1 MEKQKNGELS
11 RMFGYAG
18 KFHVLTVLGCV
29 LSGISTILSMLP
41 FVCIWLVIHDLIQ
54 AFAAG
59 DISLATGS
67 AHYAWMAVVFAA
79 ASILI
84 YFIALNCT
92 HLAAFRTATN
102 MRKSAIHHIVTLPLG
117 YFSQNASGRLRNI
130 IDDNAG
136 LTEGFLAHQLP
147 DLTGAAVM
155 PVAVII
161 LIFLFDW
168 RLGICCLIPM
178 GISVIFLKQMMGGDN
193 AQFMGKYMTALETM
207 NKEAVEYIRGIPVV
221 KVFQQ
226 TIYSFKNFHAAIE
239 EYEKFASGY
248 ALKCRIPL
256 TGFTVTLNG
265 TFVLLIPVAMFILSG
280 VSGQAAYEN
289 VVLDFLFYSLFTPV
303 CATMMNRIMFASEQL
318 MAAKSAVSR
327 VDEILQEK
335 PLKEPEHPLIPADA
349 SIVFSDV
356 SFAYPGAKEKAL
368 DHISFEV
375 PAGKTVALVGASGS
389 GKSTAAS
396 LIPRFYDVQSG
407 SVTIGGVDVR
417 NIEKQELMKRVAFVF
432 QNTCLFKDTLL
443 NNIKAARPDATREE
457 VLKAADEAQ
466 CKDIIDRLPDGL
478 DTLVGTGGTY
488 LSGGENQRIAL
499 ARAILKDAPIIVLD
513 EATAFADAENEHQ
526 IQLAFERLTQNK
538 TVMMIAH
545 RLSTIQDADL
555 ILVFKE
561 GQIAERGTHEELVAL
576 MVFILLCGR
585 ITRPRL
591 PGRSERRMSSMIK
604 ALKKKYALSDQGA
617 KDLLKGIV
625 YSVLANISLMFPVIL
640 LAIVLNQLLA
650 PVLGACA
657 PEISAAVYTVIGIV
671 ILAVVFIFHYCQ
683 YTATYLGTYDES
695 ARRRIGL
702 AEKLR
707 TLPLTFFHQR
717 DLADLTSTIM
727 GDCANFEHA
736 FSHTVPQFFGA
747 VISTGIVCIGLL
759 IFNWQMGLALLWVAP
774 ISFAI
779 VILSRKWQEKLSKK
793 HMNARLEL
801 AEGIQECLETVQD
814 IKACNQEEDYL
825 RKLDAKMDAAEKAQI
840 SSEMTTASLLTTGQM
855 FLRLGLATVI
865 VVGNSLVVSGDTSLF
880 TYILFLIAAS
890 RLYDPLSG
898 AMSNMAELFSV
909 QLQVNRL
916 KEIEEYP
923 EETGEKNIHT
933 NGYDITFDHVQ
944 FSYEKGKPVLRD
956 VSFTAKQG
964 QVTALVGPSGG
975 GKSTVAKLA
984 AKFYPLDGG
993 RILLGGTD
1001 IAPLNS
1007 TMLMKNFSI
1016 VFQDVVLFNNTIMEN
1031 IRVGKKDATDEE
1043 VIAAAKAAQCDEFI
1057 SKLSDGYQTVIGENG
1072 STLSGGE
1079 CQRLSIARALLK
1091 DAPVILL
1098 DEATASLDVDNE
1110 TEIQNAISRLVKG
1123 KTVLIIAHRMRT
1135 VEAADNIVV
1144 LSDGIVVE
1152 NGTHEELMKENGLY
1166 HRLVDLQTASA
1177 NWKLSV

>member
-41 FVCIWLVIHDLIQ
+41 FVCIWLVIRDLIQ

-147 DLTGAAVM
+147 DLTGSAVM

-375 PAGKTVALVGASGS
+375 PTGKTVALVGASGS

-432 QNTCLFKDTLL
+432 QNTCLFKDTLM

-576 MVFILLCGR
+576 NGIY
-585 ITRPRL
+585 
-591 PGRSERRMSSMIK
+591 SSMW
-604 ALKKKYALSDQGA
+604 
-617 KDLLKGIV
+617 KD
-625 YSVLANISLMFPVIL
+625 Y
-640 LAIVLNQLLA
+640 Q
-650 PVLGACA
+650 
-657 PEISAAVYTVIGIV
+657 
-671 ILAVVFIFHYCQ
+671 
-683 YTATYLGTYDES
+683 
-695 ARRRIGL
+695 
-702 AEKLR
+702 
-707 TLPLTFFHQR
+707 
-717 DLADLTSTIM
+717 TS
-727 GDCANFEHA
+727 
-736 FSHTVPQFFGA
+736 
-747 VISTGIVCIGLL
+747 
-759 IFNWQMGLALLWVAP
+759 
-774 ISFAI
+774 
-779 VILSRKWQEKLSKK
+779 
-793 HMNARLEL
+793 
-801 AEGIQECLETVQD
+801 
-814 IKACNQEEDYL
+814 
-825 RKLDAKMDAAEKAQI
+825 
-840 SSEMTTASLLTTGQM
+840 
-855 FLRLGLATVI
+855 
-865 VVGNSLVVSGDTSLF
+865 
-880 TYILFLIAAS
+880 IAW
-890 RLYDPLSG
+890 
-898 AMSNMAELFSV
+898 
-909 QLQVNRL
+909 
-916 KEIEEYP
+916 K
-923 EETGEKNIHT
+923 
-933 NGYDITFDHVQ
+933 
-944 FSYEKGKPVLRD
+944 
-956 VSFTAKQG
+956 
-964 QVTALVGPSGG
+964 
-975 GKSTVAKLA
+975 
-984 AKFYPLDGG
+984 
-993 RILLGGTD
+993 
-1001 IAPLNS
+1001 
-1007 TMLMKNFSI
+1007 
-1016 VFQDVVLFNNTIMEN
+1016 
-1031 IRVGKKDATDEE
+1031 VGKEDE
-1043 VIAAAKAAQCDEFI
+1043 QHD
-1057 SKLSDGYQTVIGENG
+1057 
-1072 STLSGGE
+1072 
-1079 CQRLSIARALLK
+1079 
-1091 DAPVILL
+1091 
-1098 DEATASLDVDNE
+1098 
-1110 TEIQNAISRLVKG
+1110 
-1123 KTVLIIAHRMRT
+1123 
-1135 VEAADNIVV
+1135 
-1144 LSDGIVVE
+1144 
-1152 NGTHEELMKENGLY
+1152 
-1166 HRLVDLQTASA
+1166 
-1177 NWKLSV
+1177 

>member
-41 FVCIWLVIHDLIQ
+41 FVCIWLVIRDLIQ

-155 PVAVII
+155 PAAVII

-375 PAGKTVALVGASGS
+375 PTGKTVALVGASGS

-576 MVFILLCGR
+576 NGIY
-585 ITRPRL
+585 
-591 PGRSERRMSSMIK
+591 SSMW
-604 ALKKKYALSDQGA
+604 
-617 KDLLKGIV
+617 KD
-625 YSVLANISLMFPVIL
+625 Y
-640 LAIVLNQLLA
+640 Q
-650 PVLGACA
+650 
-657 PEISAAVYTVIGIV
+657 
-671 ILAVVFIFHYCQ
+671 
-683 YTATYLGTYDES
+683 
-695 ARRRIGL
+695 
-702 AEKLR
+702 
-707 TLPLTFFHQR
+707 
-717 DLADLTSTIM
+717 TS
-727 GDCANFEHA
+727 
-736 FSHTVPQFFGA
+736 
-747 VISTGIVCIGLL
+747 
-759 IFNWQMGLALLWVAP
+759 
-774 ISFAI
+774 
-779 VILSRKWQEKLSKK
+779 
-793 HMNARLEL
+793 
-801 AEGIQECLETVQD
+801 
-814 IKACNQEEDYL
+814 
-825 RKLDAKMDAAEKAQI
+825 
-840 SSEMTTASLLTTGQM
+840 
-855 FLRLGLATVI
+855 
-865 VVGNSLVVSGDTSLF
+865 
-880 TYILFLIAAS
+880 IAW
-890 RLYDPLSG
+890 
-898 AMSNMAELFSV
+898 
-909 QLQVNRL
+909 
-916 KEIEEYP
+916 K
-923 EETGEKNIHT
+923 
-933 NGYDITFDHVQ
+933 
-944 FSYEKGKPVLRD
+944 
-956 VSFTAKQG
+956 
-964 QVTALVGPSGG
+964 
-975 GKSTVAKLA
+975 
-984 AKFYPLDGG
+984 
-993 RILLGGTD
+993 
-1001 IAPLNS
+1001 
-1007 TMLMKNFSI
+1007 
-1016 VFQDVVLFNNTIMEN
+1016 
-1031 IRVGKKDATDEE
+1031 VGKEDE
-1043 VIAAAKAAQCDEFI
+1043 QHD
-1057 SKLSDGYQTVIGENG
+1057 
-1072 STLSGGE
+1072 
-1079 CQRLSIARALLK
+1079 
-1091 DAPVILL
+1091 
-1098 DEATASLDVDNE
+1098 
-1110 TEIQNAISRLVKG
+1110 
-1123 KTVLIIAHRMRT
+1123 
-1135 VEAADNIVV
+1135 
-1144 LSDGIVVE
+1144 
-1152 NGTHEELMKENGLY
+1152 
-1166 HRLVDLQTASA
+1166 
-1177 NWKLSV
+1177 

>member
-41 FVCIWLVIHDLIQ
+41 FVCIWLVIRDLIQ

-155 PVAVII
+155 PVAVIT

-576 MVFILLCGR
+576 NGIY
-585 ITRPRL
+585 
-591 PGRSERRMSSMIK
+591 SSMW
-604 ALKKKYALSDQGA
+604 
-617 KDLLKGIV
+617 KD
-625 YSVLANISLMFPVIL
+625 Y
-640 LAIVLNQLLA
+640 Q
-650 PVLGACA
+650 
-657 PEISAAVYTVIGIV
+657 
-671 ILAVVFIFHYCQ
+671 
-683 YTATYLGTYDES
+683 
-695 ARRRIGL
+695 
-702 AEKLR
+702 
-707 TLPLTFFHQR
+707 
-717 DLADLTSTIM
+717 TS
-727 GDCANFEHA
+727 
-736 FSHTVPQFFGA
+736 
-747 VISTGIVCIGLL
+747 
-759 IFNWQMGLALLWVAP
+759 
-774 ISFAI
+774 
-779 VILSRKWQEKLSKK
+779 
-793 HMNARLEL
+793 
-801 AEGIQECLETVQD
+801 
-814 IKACNQEEDYL
+814 
-825 RKLDAKMDAAEKAQI
+825 
-840 SSEMTTASLLTTGQM
+840 
-855 FLRLGLATVI
+855 
-865 VVGNSLVVSGDTSLF
+865 
-880 TYILFLIAAS
+880 IAW
-890 RLYDPLSG
+890 
-898 AMSNMAELFSV
+898 
-909 QLQVNRL
+909 
-916 KEIEEYP
+916 K
-923 EETGEKNIHT
+923 
-933 NGYDITFDHVQ
+933 
-944 FSYEKGKPVLRD
+944 
-956 VSFTAKQG
+956 
-964 QVTALVGPSGG
+964 
-975 GKSTVAKLA
+975 
-984 AKFYPLDGG
+984 
-993 RILLGGTD
+993 
-1001 IAPLNS
+1001 
-1007 TMLMKNFSI
+1007 
-1016 VFQDVVLFNNTIMEN
+1016 
-1031 IRVGKKDATDEE
+1031 VGKEDE
-1043 VIAAAKAAQCDEFI
+1043 QHD
-1057 SKLSDGYQTVIGENG
+1057 
-1072 STLSGGE
+1072 
-1079 CQRLSIARALLK
+1079 
-1091 DAPVILL
+1091 
-1098 DEATASLDVDNE
+1098 
-1110 TEIQNAISRLVKG
+1110 
-1123 KTVLIIAHRMRT
+1123 
-1135 VEAADNIVV
+1135 
-1144 LSDGIVVE
+1144 
-1152 NGTHEELMKENGLY
+1152 
-1166 HRLVDLQTASA
+1166 
-1177 NWKLSV
+1177 

>member
-1 MEKQKNGELS
+1 
-11 RMFGYAG
+11 MFGYAG

-41 FVCIWLVIHDLIQ
+41 FVCIWLVIRDLIQ

-155 PVAVII
+155 PVAVVI

-375 PAGKTVALVGASGS
+375 PTGKTVALVGASGS

-499 ARAILKDAPIIVLD
+499 ARAILKDAPIILLD

-585 ITRPRL
+585 ITRLRL

-650 PVLGACA
+650 PVLGASA

-916 KEIEEYP
+916 KEIEKYP

-1135 VEAADNIVV
+1135 VESADNIVV
-1144 LSDGIVVE
+1144 LSDGIVAE

>member
-41 FVCIWLVIHDLIQ
+41 FVCIWLVIRDLIQ

-147 DLTGAAVM
+147 GLTGAAVM

-356 SFAYPGAKEKAL
+356 SFAYPGTKEKAL

-375 PAGKTVALVGASGS
+375 PTGKTVALVGASGS

-407 SVTIGGVDVR
+407 SVTIGGVDER

-443 NNIKAARPDATREE
+443 NNIKAARPDATKEE

-561 GQIAERGTHEELVAL
+561 GQIAESGTHEELVAL
-576 MVFILLCGR
+576 NGIY
-585 ITRPRL
+585 
-591 PGRSERRMSSMIK
+591 SSMW
-604 ALKKKYALSDQGA
+604 
-617 KDLLKGIV
+617 KD
-625 YSVLANISLMFPVIL
+625 Y
-640 LAIVLNQLLA
+640 Q
-650 PVLGACA
+650 
-657 PEISAAVYTVIGIV
+657 
-671 ILAVVFIFHYCQ
+671 
-683 YTATYLGTYDES
+683 
-695 ARRRIGL
+695 
-702 AEKLR
+702 
-707 TLPLTFFHQR
+707 
-717 DLADLTSTIM
+717 TS
-727 GDCANFEHA
+727 
-736 FSHTVPQFFGA
+736 
-747 VISTGIVCIGLL
+747 
-759 IFNWQMGLALLWVAP
+759 
-774 ISFAI
+774 
-779 VILSRKWQEKLSKK
+779 
-793 HMNARLEL
+793 
-801 AEGIQECLETVQD
+801 
-814 IKACNQEEDYL
+814 
-825 RKLDAKMDAAEKAQI
+825 
-840 SSEMTTASLLTTGQM
+840 
-855 FLRLGLATVI
+855 
-865 VVGNSLVVSGDTSLF
+865 
-880 TYILFLIAAS
+880 IAW
-890 RLYDPLSG
+890 
-898 AMSNMAELFSV
+898 
-909 QLQVNRL
+909 
-916 KEIEEYP
+916 K
-923 EETGEKNIHT
+923 
-933 NGYDITFDHVQ
+933 
-944 FSYEKGKPVLRD
+944 
-956 VSFTAKQG
+956 
-964 QVTALVGPSGG
+964 
-975 GKSTVAKLA
+975 
-984 AKFYPLDGG
+984 
-993 RILLGGTD
+993 
-1001 IAPLNS
+1001 
-1007 TMLMKNFSI
+1007 
-1016 VFQDVVLFNNTIMEN
+1016 
-1031 IRVGKKDATDEE
+1031 VGKEDE
-1043 VIAAAKAAQCDEFI
+1043 QHD
-1057 SKLSDGYQTVIGENG
+1057 
-1072 STLSGGE
+1072 
-1079 CQRLSIARALLK
+1079 
-1091 DAPVILL
+1091 
-1098 DEATASLDVDNE
+1098 
-1110 TEIQNAISRLVKG
+1110 
-1123 KTVLIIAHRMRT
+1123 
-1135 VEAADNIVV
+1135 
-1144 LSDGIVVE
+1144 
-1152 NGTHEELMKENGLY
+1152 
-1166 HRLVDLQTASA
+1166 
-1177 NWKLSV
+1177 

>member
-1 MEKQKNGELS
+1 MEWQKQLNDFMIIGELENANPPIIAKGALLMDKQKNGELS
-11 RMFGYAG
+11 RMFSYAG
-18 KFHVLTVLGCV
+18 NYHVLTILGCV

-41 FVCIWLVIHDLIQ
+41 FVCIWLVIRDLIQ

-59 DISLATGS
+59 DIALATES
-67 AHYAWMAVVFAA
+67 TRYAWMAVVFAA

-102 MRKSAIHHIVTLPLG
+102 MRKTAIHHIVTLPLG
-117 YFSQNASGRLRNI
+117 YFSQNASGRLRKI

-147 DLTGAAVM
+147 DLTGVAVM

-193 AQFMGKYMTALETM
+193 AQFMSKYMTALETM

-265 TFVLLIPVAMFILSG
+265 TFVLLIPVVMFILSG
-280 VSGQAAYEN
+280 VSGQATYEN

-335 PLKEPEHPLIPADA
+335 PLMEPEHPMIPADA

-356 SFAYPGAKEKAL
+356 SFSYPGATEKAL
-368 DHISFEV
+368 DHISFVV

-417 NIEKQELMKRVAFVF
+417 NIEKRELMKRVAFVF
-432 QNTCLFKDTLL
+432 QNTRLFKDTLL

-457 VLKAADEAQ
+457 VMKAANEAQ

-538 TVMMIAH
+538 TVLMIAH

-555 ILVFKE
+555 ILVFKD
-561 GQIAERGTHEELVAL
+561 GQIAERGTHEELL
-576 MVFILLCGR
+576 NLNGIY
-585 ITRPRL
+585 
-591 PGRSERRMSSMIK
+591 SSMW
-604 ALKKKYALSDQGA
+604 
-617 KDLLKGIV
+617 KD
-625 YSVLANISLMFPVIL
+625 Y
-640 LAIVLNQLLA
+640 Q
-650 PVLGACA
+650 
-657 PEISAAVYTVIGIV
+657 
-671 ILAVVFIFHYCQ
+671 
-683 YTATYLGTYDES
+683 
-695 ARRRIGL
+695 
-702 AEKLR
+702 
-707 TLPLTFFHQR
+707 
-717 DLADLTSTIM
+717 TS
-727 GDCANFEHA
+727 
-736 FSHTVPQFFGA
+736 
-747 VISTGIVCIGLL
+747 
-759 IFNWQMGLALLWVAP
+759 
-774 ISFAI
+774 
-779 VILSRKWQEKLSKK
+779 
-793 HMNARLEL
+793 
-801 AEGIQECLETVQD
+801 
-814 IKACNQEEDYL
+814 
-825 RKLDAKMDAAEKAQI
+825 
-840 SSEMTTASLLTTGQM
+840 
-855 FLRLGLATVI
+855 
-865 VVGNSLVVSGDTSLF
+865 
-880 TYILFLIAAS
+880 IAW
-890 RLYDPLSG
+890 
-898 AMSNMAELFSV
+898 
-909 QLQVNRL
+909 
-916 KEIEEYP
+916 K
-923 EETGEKNIHT
+923 
-933 NGYDITFDHVQ
+933 
-944 FSYEKGKPVLRD
+944 
-956 VSFTAKQG
+956 
-964 QVTALVGPSGG
+964 
-975 GKSTVAKLA
+975 
-984 AKFYPLDGG
+984 
-993 RILLGGTD
+993 
-1001 IAPLNS
+1001 
-1007 TMLMKNFSI
+1007 
-1016 VFQDVVLFNNTIMEN
+1016 
-1031 IRVGKKDATDEE
+1031 VGKE
-1043 VIAAAKAAQCDEFI
+1043 
-1057 SKLSDGYQTVIGENG
+1057 GE
-1072 STLSGGE
+1072 
-1079 CQRLSIARALLK
+1079 QH
-1091 DAPVILL
+1091 D
-1098 DEATASLDVDNE
+1098 
-1110 TEIQNAISRLVKG
+1110 
-1123 KTVLIIAHRMRT
+1123 
-1135 VEAADNIVV
+1135 
-1144 LSDGIVVE
+1144 
-1152 NGTHEELMKENGLY
+1152 
-1166 HRLVDLQTASA
+1166 
-1177 NWKLSV
+1177 